1 MPASARKR
9 LTAVAAGLSSAPT
22 PSWWLDNAG
31 GTDPSSP
38 DDPPPVPEA
47 ADFVVVG
54 GGKQHKHSA
63 HCVWCTRSVLTFLF
77 CV

>member
-22 PSWWLDNAG
+22 LSWWLDNAG

-38 DDPPPVPEA
+38 EDPPPVPEA

-54 GGKQHKHSA
+54 GGKHTSKHSA
-63 HCVWCTRSVLTFLF
+63 IARDAQGLC
-77 CV
+77 